1 MVILFVIILFLV
13 VPDVYIYSVFL
24 RGVATD
30 WGVLLYGLPGL
41 VTIVCGLLGMSGF
54 RRMEMMRVFFA
65 LMLCFS
71 APKFLFML
79 FALIGSG
86 LGLVIPYAFEV
97 GVALGLVFALLS
109 FSLFVYGFVAGW
121 KKLKVREV
129 SIETSDLPL
138 TFDGYRILQISDL
151 HIGSFS
157 GSGKKMIDRLVR
169 LVNDQEADLIVFTGD
184 LVNIC
189 ASELEPFTHV
199 LSQLNAKDGVFSILG
214 NHDYGLYGKWESLR
228 QQEENLDRLK
238 ALERS
243 LGWDLLLNENRLIR
257 RGDASIAIIGVENI
271 GKPPFP
277 KFGDLREAMKGLP
290 DKIYKVLLS
299 HDPSHWRR
307 EVLPETDIQ
316 LTLSGHTHGMQL
328 RFGRFSI
335 SRWAYPEWGGLYKE
349 GERSLYVSLGIG
361 GSVLFRVGAWAEVNV
376 ITLRRSL

>member
-30 WGVLLYGLPGL
+30 WGILLYGLPGL
-41 VTIVCGLLGMSGF
+41 VTIVCGLLGMSGV

-65 LMLCFS
+65 LMLCIS
-71 APKFLFML
+71 LPKFLFML

-97 GVALGLVFALLS
+97 GVGLGLLFALLS
-109 FSLFVYGFVAGW
+109 LSLFVYGFVAGW

-129 SIETSDLPL
+129 SIASSDLPAA
-138 TFDGYRILQISDL
+138 FDGYRILQISDL

-189 ASELEPFTHV
+189 ASELEPFTQV
-199 LSQLNAKDGVFSILG
+199 LSRLKAKDGVFTILG
-214 NHDYGLYGKWESLR
+214 NHDYGLYGKWDSHR

-243 LGWDLLLNENRLIR
+243 LG
-257 RGDASIAIIGVENI
+257 
-271 GKPPFP
+271 
-277 KFGDLREAMKGLP
+277 
-290 DKIYKVLLS
+290 
-299 HDPSHWRR
+299 
-307 EVLPETDIQ
+307 
-316 LTLSGHTHGMQL
+316 
-328 RFGRFSI
+328 
-335 SRWAYPEWGGLYKE
+335 
-349 GERSLYVSLGIG
+349 
-361 GSVLFRVGAWAEVNV
+361 
-376 ITLRRSL
+376 

>member
-86 LGLVIPYAFEV
+86 LGLIIPYAFEV

-129 SIETSDLPL
+129 SIESYDLPVA
-138 TFDGYRILQISDL
+138 FDGYRILQISDL

>member
-24 RGVATD
+24 RGAATD

-41 VTIVCGLLGMSGF
+41 VTIVCGLLGMSGV

-65 LMLCFS
+65 LMLCIS
-71 APKFLFML
+71 LPKFLFML

-86 LGLVIPYAFEV
+86 LGLIIPYAFEV
-97 GVALGLVFALLS
+97 GVGLGLLFALLS
-109 FSLFVYGFVAGW
+109 LSLFVYGFVAGW

-129 SIETSDLPL
+129 SIASSDLPVE
-138 TFDGYRILQISDL
+138 FDGYRILQISDL

-189 ASELEPFTHV
+189 ASELEPFTQV
-199 LSQLNAKDGVFSILG
+199 LSRLKAKDGVFTILG
-214 NHDYGLYGKWESLR
+214 NHDYGLYGKWDSRR

-257 RGDASIAIIGVENI
+257 RGEAWIAIIGVENI

-307 EVLPETDIQ
+307 EVLPDTDIQ

-376 ITLRRSL
+376 ITLCQPS

>member
-129 SIETSDLPL
+129 SIESSDLPVA
-138 TFDGYRILQISDL
+138 FDGYRILQISDL

-271 GKPPFP
+271 GKPPFL